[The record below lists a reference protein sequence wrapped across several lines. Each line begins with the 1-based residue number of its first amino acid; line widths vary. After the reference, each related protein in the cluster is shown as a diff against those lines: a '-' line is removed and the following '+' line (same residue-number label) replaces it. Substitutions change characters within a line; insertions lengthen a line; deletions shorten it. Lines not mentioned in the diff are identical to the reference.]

1 MPVQIELTL
10 IVRQG
15 CHLCEAAEAELSRVM
30 SRFAAENPETE
41 YKVDLV
47 EIDSNPDYAK
57 FADEIPVLLINGKQV
72 AFWRIDAERVF
83 GQLMELV

>member
-41 YKVDLV
+41 YTVDLV
-47 EIDSNPDYAK
+47 EIDSNPDFAK
-57 FADEIPVLLINGKQV
+57 FSDEIPVLLINGKQV